1 MSQPLSDVKIVDTTA
16 VLAGPFCTMLLGDLG
31 AEVIKIEPIAGD
43 MIRRSPPYINGQSTY
58 YLYGNRNKRS
68 ITLNL
73 QKEKGLD
80 ILYRLIEDADV
91 FVENYKPSTK
101 HRLKIDYET
110 LKQVNATLIYC
121 SVSGFGQSGPWKDRP
136 GFDQIAQGMSGL
148 MSVTGFPDS
157 VPTRVGVAIGD
168 SIASL
173 FATYGILAALIE
185 RQKTGRGQYVDTS
198 LLEGLIAVLGFQAAK
213 YFGNNEA
220 PQPQGN
226 DHASFAPYGAY
237 ETRDGYINIAAATE
251 KMWKDLCQVLGL
263 ASLVDDDRFNT
274 LEKRVGN
281 KDPLREYLEEKL
293 RLKTTVEWVEILNAA
308 HIACGPIFN
317 LEEVFS
323 NAQVL
328 DREMLAHITHPTYGK
343 IPMIGFPVKSSTDFC
358 QVRQPPPVLGEHTE
372 AVLSDLGFSAEDIEA
387 LRDEGVI

>member
-58 YLYGNRNKRS
+58 YLYGNRNKKS

-73 QKEKGLD
+73 QEEKGLS
-80 ILYRLIEDADV
+80 ILYRLVENADV

-101 HRLKIDYET
+101 TKLKIDYET
-110 LKQVNATLIYC
+110 LQGINPSLIYC
-121 SVSGFGQSGPWKDRP
+121 SVSGFGQTGPWTDRP

-148 MSVTGFPDS
+148 MSVTGFPGS

-168 SIASL
+168 TIASL

-198 LLEGLIAVLGFQAAK
+198 LLEGLVAVLGFQAAK
-213 YFGNNEA
+213 YFGHNEA

-237 ETRDGYINIAAATE
+237 ATKDGYINIAAATE
-251 KMWKDLCQVLGL
+251 KMWKDLCTELGL
-263 ASLVDDDRFNT
+263 ASLVDDERFNT
-274 LEKRVGN
+274 LERRVN
-281 KDPLREYLEEKL
+281 HKDILRGYLEEKL
-293 RLKTTVEWVEILNAA
+293 CLKTTVEWVEILNAA

-323 NAQVL
+323 NPQVL
-328 DREMLAHITHPTYGK
+328 ERQMLMHVRHSDYGE

-358 QVRQPPPVLGEHTE
+358 QVRRPPPVLGEHTE
-372 AVLSDLGFSAEDIEA
+372 AVLSELGFSAEDIEA
-387 LRDEGVI
+387 LRKDGVV